1 MITAIM
7 PAEDDFDAWRDQAR
21 GLVRIQ
27 AAPHDVIWQVGERPA
42 DLFASSP
49 SIAPTQLPFG
59 VPKAF
64 VDMAQT
70 VICHNDPQRF
80 SLLYQL
86 LVDIRA
92 RRRQMDDAAD
102 PLIRKLFVMAK
113 EVRRDIHKMR
123 AFVRFRQIEAD
134 AGETYVA
141 WFEPEHHIVRRNASF
156 FVRRFAGMHWSILT
170 PQISVH
176 WDRDTLREGPAA
188 RKEDAPAE
196 DAVEDQWKIYYS
208 SIFNPARLKV
218 KAMLK
223 EMPKKY
229 WHNMPETAL
238 VSALIK
244 SAQTREVAMIE
255 REIAPPANDGNDW
268 NRLRADAVS
277 CRRCPLYGPATQ
289 LVFGEGP
296 TDARLFFVG
305 EQPGDQEDLA
315 GKVFVGPAGQV
326 LNRAIAEAGID
337 RSTAYVTNAVKHFKF
352 KPQGKRRIHER
363 PNVGEINHCRWWL
376 TREIQTVQPD
386 LIVALGATAARSLT
400 GKTIAIGANRGQILQ
415 SSEGVPVLVTI
426 HPSYLLRLPD
436 AETAERE
443 RAAFVTDLELAGQ
456 FIKQVTGS
464 RRAVQASAAR

>member
-1 MITAIM
+1 MITAILA
-7 PAEDDFDAWRDQAR
+7 AEDDFDAWRDQAR
-21 GLVRIQ
+21 GLIRIQ
-27 AAPHDVIWQVGERPA
+27 AAPHDVIWQVGERAA
-42 DLFASSP
+42 DLFAASP
-49 SIAPTQLPFG
+49 SVATAQVPFG

-70 VICHNDPQRF
+70 VICHNSLERF

-86 LVDIRA
+86 LVDIRSRK
-92 RRRQMDDAAD
+92 RRMDDAAD
-102 PLIRKLFVMAK
+102 PLIRKLAVMAK

-123 AFVRFRQIEAD
+123 AFLRFREIEAE
-134 AGETYVA
+134 AGETFIA

-170 PQISVH
+170 PQLSIH
-176 WDRDTLREGPAA
+176 WDRNSLREGPAA
-188 RKEDAPAE
+188 RKEDAPSE
-196 DAVEDQWKIYYS
+196 DAVEEQWKTYYS

-238 VSALIK
+238 VSSLIQ
-244 SAQTREVAMIE
+244 SAQTREVRMIE
-255 REIAPPANDGNDW
+255 REILAPEVDGKDW
-268 NRLRADAVS
+268 DRLRADAVN

-315 GKVFVGPAGQV
+315 GKAFVGPAGQV

-352 KPQGKRRIHER
+352 KPQGKRRIHDR

-376 TREIQTVQPD
+376 TREVETVQPD
-386 LIVALGATAARSLT
+386 LIVALGATAARSVT
-400 GKTIAIGANRGQILQ
+400 GKPVAIGANRGKILQ
-415 SSEGVPVLVTI
+415 SIEGVPVLVTI

-436 AETAERE
+436 ADAAERE
-443 RAAFVTDLELAGQ
+443 RSLFVEDLRHAASYIANSKVEAHLRHTL
-456 FIKQVTGS
+456 
-464 RRAVQASAAR
+464 SA

>member
-1 MITAIM
+1 MITAIL

-27 AAPHDVIWQVGERPA
+27 AAPHDVVWQVGEQPA

-49 SIAPTQLPFG
+49 SIASTQLPFG

-64 VDMAQT
+64 VDLAQT
-70 VICHNDPQRF
+70 VICHSDQERF
-80 SLLYQL
+80 ALLYQL
-86 LVDIRA
+86 LVDVRS
-92 RRRQMDDAAD
+92 RRRRMDDAAD
-102 PLIRKLFVMAK
+102 PLIRKLALLAK

-123 AFVRFRQIEAD
+123 AFVRFRQIETD

-156 FVRRFAGMHWSILT
+156 FVRRFAGMRWSILT

-196 DAVEDQWKIYYS
+196 DAVEDQWKTYYG

-244 SAQTREVAMIE
+244 SAQTREVAMLE
-255 REIAPPANDGNDW
+255 REIIELANDGNDW

-277 CRRCPLYGPATQ
+277 CRRCPLYEPATQ
-289 LVFGEGP
+289 IVFGEGP
-296 TDARLFFVG
+296 TDAKLFFVG
-305 EQPGDQEDLA
+305 EQPGDQEDMA
-315 GKVFVGPAGQV
+315 GKPFVGPAGQV
-326 LNRAIAEAGID
+326 FNRAMTEAGID

-376 TREIQTVQPD
+376 TSEIKIVQPD

-400 GKTIAIGANRGQILQ
+400 GKNTAIGANRGQFLQ

-436 AETAERE
+436 IETAEKE
-443 RAAFVTDLELAGQ
+443 RLAFVNDLKQAAEIIAANRVGSLA
-456 FIKQVTGS
+456 
-464 RRAVQASAAR
+464 AA

>member
-1 MITAIM
+1 MITAILA
-7 PAEDDFDAWRDQAR
+7 AEDDFDAWRDQAR
-21 GLVRIQ
+21 GLIRIQ
-27 AAPHDVIWQVGERPA
+27 AAPHDVIWQVGERAA
-42 DLFASSP
+42 DLFAASP
-49 SIAPTQLPFG
+49 SVATAQVPFG

-70 VICHNDPQRF
+70 VICHNSVERF

-86 LVDIRA
+86 LVDIRSRK
-92 RRRQMDDAAD
+92 RRMDDAAD
-102 PLIRKLFVMAK
+102 PLIRKLAVMAK

-123 AFVRFRQIEAD
+123 AFLRFREIEAE
-134 AGETYVA
+134 AGETFIA

-170 PQISVH
+170 PQLSIH
-176 WDRDTLREGPAA
+176 WDRNSLREGPAA
-188 RKEDAPAE
+188 RKEDAPSE
-196 DAVEDQWKIYYS
+196 DAVEEQWKTYYS

-238 VSALIK
+238 VSSLIQ
-244 SAQTREVAMIE
+244 SAQTREVRMIE
-255 REIAPPANDGNDW
+255 REILAPEADGKDW
-268 NRLRADAVS
+268 DRLRADAVN

-315 GKVFVGPAGQV
+315 GKAFVGPAGQV

-352 KPQGKRRIHER
+352 KPQGKRRIHDR

-376 TREIQTVQPD
+376 TREVETIQPD

-400 GKTIAIGANRGQILQ
+400 GKTIAIGANRGKILQ
-415 SSEGVPVLVTI
+415 SIEGVPVLVTI

-436 AETAERE
+436 ADAAERE
-443 RAAFVTDLELAGQ
+443 RSLFVEDLRHAASYLANS
-456 FIKQVTGS
+456 KVEAHLRHTL
-464 RRAVQASAAR
+464 SA

>member
-1 MITAIM
+1 MITAILA
-7 PAEDDFDAWRDQAR
+7 AEDDFDAWRDQAR
-21 GLVRIQ
+21 GLIRIQ
-27 AAPHDVIWQVGERPA
+27 AAPHDVIWQVGERAA
-42 DLFASSP
+42 DLFAASS
-49 SIAPTQLPFG
+49 SVATAQVPFG

-70 VICHNDPQRF
+70 VICHNSLERF

-86 LVDIRA
+86 LVDIRSRK
-92 RRRQMDDAAD
+92 RRMDDAAD
-102 PLIRKLFVMAK
+102 PLIRKLAVMAK

-123 AFVRFRQIEAD
+123 AFLRFREIEAE
-134 AGETYVA
+134 AGETFIA
-141 WFEPEHHIVRRNASF
+141 WFDPEHHIVRRNASF

-170 PQISVH
+170 PQLSIH
-176 WDRDTLREGPAA
+176 WDRNSLREGPAA
-188 RKEDAPAE
+188 RKEDAPSE
-196 DAVEDQWKIYYS
+196 DAVEEQWKTYYS

-238 VSALIK
+238 VSSLIQ
-244 SAQTREVAMIE
+244 SAQTREVRMIE
-255 REIAPPANDGNDW
+255 REILEPEADGKDW
-268 NRLRADAVS
+268 DRLRADAVN

-305 EQPGDQEDLA
+305 EQPGDHEDLA
-315 GKVFVGPAGQV
+315 GKAFVGPAGQV

-352 KPQGKRRIHER
+352 KPQGKRRIHDR

-376 TREIQTVQPD
+376 TREVETVKPD

-400 GKTIAIGANRGQILQ
+400 GKTIAIGANRGKILQ
-415 SSEGVPVLVTI
+415 SIEGVPVLVTI

-436 AETAERE
+436 ADAAERE
-443 RAAFVTDLELAGQ
+443 RSSFVEDLRYAASYIANR
-456 FIKQVTGS
+456 K
-464 RRAVQASAAR
+464 A

>member
-1 MITAIM
+1 VITALL

-27 AAPHDVIWQVGERPA
+27 AAPHDVIWQVGERA
-42 DLFASSP
+42 VDLFASSP
-49 SIAPTQLPFG
+49 GISSTQSPFG
-59 VPKAF
+59 VPRDF
-64 VDMAQT
+64 VDLAKT

-86 LVDIRA
+86 LVDIRE
-92 RRRQMDDAAD
+92 RRRRVEDAAD
-102 PLIRKLFVMAK
+102 PLVRKLTVMAK

-123 AFVRFRQIEAD
+123 AFVRFRQIDTEV
-134 AGETYVA
+134 GETYVA

-156 FVRRFAGMHWSILT
+156 FVRRFAGMRWSILT

-188 RKEDAPAE
+188 HKEDAPAE
-196 DAVEDQWKIYYS
+196 DAVEDQWKTYYA

-238 VSALIK
+238 VAGLIK
-244 SAQTREVAMIE
+244 SAQSREVAMID
-255 REIAPPANDGNDW
+255 REVSAPVIDGKDW
-268 NRLRADAVS
+268 DRLRADAAG

-296 TDARLFFVG
+296 KDARLFFVG
-305 EQPGDQEDLA
+305 EQPGDQEDMA
-315 GKVFVGPAGQV
+315 GQPFVGPAGQV
-326 LNRAIAEAGID
+326 FDRAMAEAGLD
-337 RSTAYVTNAVKHFKF
+337 RSAAYVTNAVKHFKF

-376 TREIQTVQPD
+376 TREMEIVQPD
-386 LIVALGATAARSLT
+386 LIVALGATALRSLT
-400 GKTIAIGANRGQILQ
+400 GKTLAIGAHRGKILH
-415 SSEGVPVLVTI
+415 SAEGVPILATI

-436 AETAERE
+436 AEAAERE
-443 RAAFVTDLELAGQ
+443 RLAFVADLRIAQQ
-456 FIKQVTGS
+456 FIE
-464 RRAVQASAAR
+464 RPEMAVRQMA

>member
-1 MITAIM
+1 MITAM
-7 PAEDDFDAWRDQAR
+7 LSAEDDFEAWRDQAR
-21 GLVRIQ
+21 RLARIE
-27 AAPHDVIWQVGERPA
+27 AKPHDVIWQVGERPV
-42 DLFASSP
+42 DLFAQ
-49 SIAPTQLPFG
+49 PTSLASTQMPFG

-64 VDMAQT
+64 VDLAQT
-70 VICHNDPQRF
+70 VICHNDAERF

-86 LVDIRA
+86 LIDIRA
-92 RRRQMDDAAD
+92 RRRRMDDAAD
-102 PLIRKLFVMAK
+102 PLIRKLAVMAK

-123 AFVRFRQIEAD
+123 AFLRFREINAEE
-134 AGETYVA
+134 GETFVA

-156 FVRRFAGMHWSILT
+156 FVRRFAGMRWSILT
-170 PQISVH
+170 PQLSIH
-176 WDRDTLREGPAA
+176 WDLDSLHEGPAA
-188 RKEDAPAE
+188 RKEDAPSE
-196 DAVEDQWKIYYS
+196 DAIEEHWKIYYS

-238 VSALIK
+238 VSSLIK

-255 REIAPPANDGNDW
+255 NEVTPSSAATTIEG
-268 NRLRADAVS
+268 LRKEASA

-296 TDARLFFVG
+296 SDARLIFVG

-315 GKVFVGPAGQV
+315 GKAFIGPAGQV

-337 RSTAYVTNAVKHFKF
+337 RGSAYVTNAVKHFKF
-352 KPQGKRRIHER
+352 KQQGKRRIHDR
-363 PNVGEINHCRWWL
+363 ANVGEINHCRWWL
-376 TREIQTVQPD
+376 TREIDVVKPD

-400 GKTIAIGANRGQILQ
+400 GKAVAIGANRGQILR
-415 SSEGVPVLVTI
+415 SEEGVPVLVTI

-436 AETAERE
+436 AESAERE
-443 RAAFVTDLELAGQ
+443 RAMFVEDLRQAQAIIERSLARS
-456 FIKQVTGS
+456 VEP
-464 RRAVQASAAR
+464 V

>member
-1 MITAIM
+1 MITAVL
-7 PAEDDFDAWRDQAR
+7 PAQDDFDAWRDQAR
-21 GLVRIQ
+21 GLARIQ
-27 AAPHDVIWQVGERPA
+27 AAPQDVIWQVGEQAA
-42 DLFASSP
+42 DLFASS
-49 SIAPTQLPFG
+49 SVTASAQGLFG

-64 VDMAQT
+64 VDLAQT
-70 VICHNDPQRF
+70 VICHNDHERF

-92 RRRQMDDAAD
+92 RRRRIDDAVD
-102 PLIRKLFVMAK
+102 PLVRKLAVMAK

-123 AFVRFRQIEAD
+123 AFLRFREIRTES
-134 AGETYVA
+134 GETFVA

-156 FVRRFAGMHWSILT
+156 FVRRFANMRWSILT
-170 PQISVH
+170 PQVSLF
-176 WDRDTLREGPAA
+176 WDTDTLREGPPA
-188 RKEDAPAE
+188 RKEDAPSE
-196 DAVEDQWKIYYS
+196 DAVEDQWLTYYS

-238 VSALIK
+238 VSSLIK
-244 SAQTREVAMIE
+244 SAQIREVAMIE
-255 REIAPPANDGNDW
+255 REIFEPEPDGKDW
-268 NRLRADAVS
+268 NRLRADAAQ

-296 TDARLFFVG
+296 TDARLVFVG

-315 GKVFVGPAGQV
+315 GRPFIGPAGQIF
-326 LNRAIAEAGID
+326 NRAAEEAGID
-337 RSTAYVTNAVKHFKF
+337 RAKAYVTNAVKHFKF
-352 KPQGKRRIHER
+352 KPQGKRRLHEK

-376 TREIQTVQPD
+376 TREVQIIKPD

-400 GKTIAIGANRGQILQ
+400 GKNIAIGANRGKILQ
-415 SSEGVPVLVTI
+415 SEEGVPVLVTI

-436 AETAERE
+436 AELAKRERE
-443 RAAFVTDLELAGQ
+443 TFIADLRKAKEIVENTHNRSAEAA
-456 FIKQVTGS
+456 
-464 RRAVQASAAR
+464 

>member
-1 MITAIM
+1 MITAIL

-27 AAPHDVIWQVGERPA
+27 AAPHDIIWQVGERPV
-42 DLFASSP
+42 DLFAS
-49 SIAPTQLPFG
+49 PTTLTTSQMPFG

-64 VDMAQT
+64 VDLAQT
-70 VICHNDPQRF
+70 VICHNNPERF

-86 LVDIRA
+86 LVDVRS
-92 RRRQMDDAAD
+92 RRRRMEDAAD
-102 PLIRKLFVMAK
+102 PLVRKLAVLAK

-123 AFVRFRQIEAD
+123 AFVRFRQIETER
-134 AGETYVA
+134 GETYVA

-176 WDRDTLREGPAA
+176 WDRNTLHEGPAA
-188 RKEDAPAE
+188 RKEDAPSE
-196 DAVEDQWKIYYS
+196 DAVEDQWKTYYS

-238 VSALIK
+238 VLSLIK

-255 REIAPPANDGNDW
+255 REIVEPANDGNDW
-268 NRLRADAVS
+268 HRLRADATS

-305 EQPGDQEDLA
+305 EQPGDQEDIV
-315 GKVFVGPAGQV
+315 GKAFVGPAGQV

-352 KPQGKRRIHER
+352 KPQGKRRIHDR

-376 TREIQTVQPD
+376 TREIQIVQPD

-400 GKTIAIGANRGQILQ
+400 GKTVAIVANRGQILQ

-436 AETAERE
+436 AEAAERK
-443 RAAFVTDLELAGQ
+443 RAAFVADLSLARR
-456 FIKQVTGS
+456 FIEQSTEDRQIAPVS
-464 RRAVQASAAR
+464 AVR

>member
-1 MITAIM
+1 MLA
-7 PAEDDFDAWRDQAR
+7 AVDDFDAWRDQAR
-21 GLVRIQ
+21 GLIRIQ
-27 AAPHDVIWQVGERPA
+27 AAPHNVIWQVGERAA
-42 DLFASSP
+42 DLFAASP
-49 SIAPTQLPFG
+49 SVATAQVPFG

-64 VDMAQT
+64 VDMAQA
-70 VICHNDPQRF
+70 VICHNSLERF

-86 LVDIRA
+86 LVDIRSRK
-92 RRRQMDDAAD
+92 RRMDDAAD
-102 PLIRKLFVMAK
+102 PLIRKLAVMAK

-123 AFVRFRQIEAD
+123 AFLRFREIEAE
-134 AGETYVA
+134 AGETFIA

-170 PQISVH
+170 PQLSIH
-176 WDRDTLREGPAA
+176 WDRNSLREGPAA
-188 RKEDAPAE
+188 RKEDAPSE
-196 DAVEDQWKIYYS
+196 DAVEEQWKTYYS

-238 VSALIK
+238 VSSLIQ
-244 SAQTREVAMIE
+244 SAQTREVRMIQ
-255 REIAPPANDGNDW
+255 REIFEPEADGKDW
-268 NRLRADAVS
+268 DRLRADAVN
-277 CRRCPLYGPATQ
+277 CRRCPLYSPATQ

-315 GKVFVGPAGQV
+315 GKAFVGPAGQV

-352 KPQGKRRIHER
+352 KPQGKRRIHDR

-376 TREIQTVQPD
+376 TREVETVQPD
-386 LIVALGATAARSLT
+386 LIVALGATAARSVT
-400 GKTIAIGANRGQILQ
+400 GKPVAIGANRGKILQ
-415 SSEGVPVLVTI
+415 SIEGVPVLVTI

-436 AETAERE
+436 ADAAERE
-443 RAAFVTDLELAGQ
+443 QSSFVEDLRHAASYIAN
-456 FIKQVTGS
+456 S
-464 RRAVQASAAR
+464 RVEAHLRHTLSA

>member
-1 MITAIM
+1 MITAILA
-7 PAEDDFDAWRDQAR
+7 AEDDFDAWRDQAR
-21 GLVRIQ
+21 GLIRIQ
-27 AAPHDVIWQVGERPA
+27 AAPHDVIWQVGERAA
-42 DLFASSP
+42 DLFAASP
-49 SIAPTQLPFG
+49 SVATAQVPFG

-70 VICHNDPQRF
+70 VICHNSLERF

-86 LVDIRA
+86 LVDIRSRK
-92 RRRQMDDAAD
+92 RRMDDAAD
-102 PLIRKLFVMAK
+102 PLIRKLAVMAK

-123 AFVRFRQIEAD
+123 AFLRFREIEAE
-134 AGETYVA
+134 AGETFIA
-141 WFEPEHHIVRRNASF
+141 WFDPEHHIVRRNASF

-170 PQISVH
+170 PQLSIH
-176 WDRDTLREGPAA
+176 WDRNSLREGPAA
-188 RKEDAPAE
+188 RKEDAPSE
-196 DAVEDQWKIYYS
+196 DAVEEQWKTYYS

-238 VSALIK
+238 VSSLIQ
-244 SAQTREVAMIE
+244 SAQTREVRMIE
-255 REIAPPANDGNDW
+255 REILEPEADGKDW
-268 NRLRADAVS
+268 DRLRADAVN

-315 GKVFVGPAGQV
+315 GKAFVGPAGQV

-352 KPQGKRRIHER
+352 KPQGKRRIHDR

-376 TREIQTVQPD
+376 TREVETVQPD
-386 LIVALGATAARSLT
+386 LIVALGATAARSVT
-400 GKTIAIGANRGQILQ
+400 GKPIAIGANRGKILQ
-415 SSEGVPVLVTI
+415 SIEGVPVLVTI

-436 AETAERE
+436 ADAAERE
-443 RAAFVTDLELAGQ
+443 QSSFVEDLRHAASYIANSKVEAHLRHTL
-456 FIKQVTGS
+456 
-464 RRAVQASAAR
+464 SA